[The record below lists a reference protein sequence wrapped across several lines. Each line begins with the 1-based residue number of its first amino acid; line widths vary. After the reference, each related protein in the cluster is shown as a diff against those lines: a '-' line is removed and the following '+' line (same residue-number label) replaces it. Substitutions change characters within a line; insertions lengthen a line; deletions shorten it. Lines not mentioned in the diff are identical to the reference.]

1 MADFLVDENLPP
13 KLAVWLRRFGYRA
26 QAVREVGLKGKS
38 DEEIIGWVQKRGA
51 VIITSDL
58 DFGEFFY
65 WKNLGNFGVII
76 LRSKSQSAAAF
87 EKLLRMLHS
96 EKVLKG
102 AKLSNSLIVAEE
114 KGYRWRR
121 FE

>member
-13 KLAVWLRRFGYRA
+13 KVARWLRRSGYTA
-26 QAVREVGLKGKS
+26 KAVREVGLKGKG

-65 WKNLGNFGVII
+65 WKNFGNFGVII

-87 EKLLRMLHS
+87 EKLLRLLHS
-96 EKVLKG
+96 ERVLKDE
-102 AKLSNSLIVAEE
+102 KLSNSLIVVGE